1 MGEFDAWQTDT
12 LPRRSVGP
20 VAPITPVSPVRHG
33 PRLSAPTAPDARDAQ
48 GDVEISIVLPCLNE
62 EEAIGGCVDT
72 ISDVIARKHLS
83 AEILVVDNASTDR
96 SAEIAR
102 AHGARV
108 VFQPVRGYG
117 NAYLKGFAEAHGKYI
132 VMADADNTYDL
143 SEVDD
148 FVEPLRNGY
157 DLVMG
162 NRFAGRMAKG
172 AMTWSHRYIG
182 NPILSG
188 ILRTFFHTK
197 IRDAHCG
204 MRAFTKD
211 AYRLMRLRTGGM
223 EFASEM
229 VINAAKGRLKIAER
243 PISYSPRV
251 GESKLN
257 TFRDGWRHLRFML
270 LYSPTHLFLIPG
282 LLLFLVG
289 FAVMCALLPAPI
301 VLFGHPWDAHTMML
315 ASVVALIGLQIVLL
329 GLFARFFS
337 LTEELDGQQD
347 AILQGLNRWFNLER
361 GLVIGCLVFMAGFG
375 IDGYVLYK
383 WVAVEHLGQLNEI
396 RQTVFA
402 TALMAIG
409 AQVFFSSFF
418 LSFLQFR
425 KSIHAAV
432 EGPIGQAE
440 TPQASPVRQ

>member
-12 LPRRSVGP
+12 LPRQSVRS

-72 ISDVIARKHLS
+72 ISDVIACKHLS

-229 VINAAKGRLKIAER
+229 VIKSTLNGLMISEVPTTLDKDGRSR
-243 PISYSPRV
+243 PPHLRSW
-251 GESKLN
+251 
-257 TFRDGWRHLRFML
+257 RDGWRHLRFML
-270 LYSPTHLFLIPG
+270 LFSPRWMFLWPG
-282 LLLFLVG
+282 AVCFVLGLVAAFCLMRGPVWVAGVGLDIHSLLVAGCL
-289 FAVMCALLPAPI
+289 ALLGYQLLI
-301 VLFGHPWDAHTMML
+301 FGLFTKMYAVAEGFHPPHKWLGRDAHVPLEAGVLAGIAAGVAGLALLVHAVWQWREVGLGALEPRVTMRQVIPAVVLMML
-315 ASVVALIGLQIVLL
+315 GV
-329 GLFARFFS
+329 
-337 LTEELDGQQD
+337 
-347 AILQGLNRWFNLER
+347 
-361 GLVIGCLVFMAGFG
+361 
-375 IDGYVLYK
+375 
-383 WVAVEHLGQLNEI
+383 
-396 RQTVFA
+396 QTVFA
-402 TALMAIG
+402 
-409 AQVFFSSFF
+409 SFF
-418 LSFLQFR
+418 LSILSLR
-425 KSIHAAV
+425 K
-432 EGPIGQAE
+432 
-440 TPQASPVRQ
+440 R